1 MDEMQKITDQITNV
15 RLDIRE
21 LSTKVEGLKD
31 LNKKVDDV
39 EDIAK
44 KAMER
49 TESAHHRLDKID
61 KLTFWLATTVIGA
74 IILAIVGFALQG
86 GFHIQGK

>member
-1 MDEMQKITDQITNV
+1 MDDIEKISEQITTV

-21 LSTKVEGLKD
+21 LSTKIEGLKD
-31 LNKKVDDV
+31 LTKKVDDV

-44 KAMER
+44 KALGSAEM
-49 TESAHHRLDKID
+49 AHHRLERID

-74 IILAIVGFALQG
+74 IILAIIGYALRG
-86 GFHIQGK
+86 GFNTKM